1 MMKTIIFHGLLK
13 KLFCKQVKLNVLNFK
28 DIFKSLSCNYTDYHN
43 KLNKLKKS
51 CFGFAII
58 IDGRLFSK
66 DLDAIDFYIKE
77 ANKIEI
83 VPCSKFGFVTS
94 LVAALV
100 AIGLSK
106 FWAAV
111 VAIVVVAAISIGI
124 SFLISK
130 LMGSKGAGNGIKTSS
145 YIFGNKDNIAAR
157 NTPISVNY
165 GRLRLGSNVING
177 LIVNFDLSYDA
188 SQILNNQTP
197 AVGVTLAS
205 I

>member
-1 MMKTIIFHGLLK
+1 
-13 KLFCKQVKLNVLNFK
+13 
-28 DIFKSLSCNYTDYHN
+28 
-43 KLNKLKKS
+43 
-51 CFGFAII
+51 
-58 IDGRLFSK
+58 
-66 DLDAIDFYIKE
+66 
-77 ANKIEI
+77 
-83 VPCSKFGFVTS
+83 
-94 LVAALV
+94 
-100 AIGLSK
+100 
-106 FWAAV
+106 
-111 VAIVVVAAISIGI
+111 
-124 SFLISK
+124 
-130 LMGSKGAGNGIKTSS
+130 MGSKGAGNGIKTSS